1 MDIEARLRQAIAAG
15 EVLKITYQG
24 GSQPGSAR
32 EIAPMGIHGNKVM
45 ARCFTSNAIKQFNLE
60 KITILEG
67 NTEALTENWRA
78 DALAVARYNS
88 LETFL
93 EESKTELVDLG
104 WHVEHTDASVSLH
117 RRRKNG
123 TPLKGYDVWILYEE
137 YAYDSVLGLDG
148 QVHKEN
154 LRKRQRPWTVRGK
167 DQETKSFGAL
177 DKAAELFM
185 EWAKSL
191 SPNNVR

>member
-1 MDIEARLRQAIAAG
+1 MDIEARLREAIAAG
-15 EVLKITYQG
+15 EVLKIIYQG
-24 GSQPGSAR
+24 GSQPGAAR

-45 ARCFTSNAIKQFNLE
+45 ARCFTSNAIKEFNLE
-60 KITILEG
+60 KIKILDG
-67 NTEALTENWRA
+67 DTETQTETWRVGA
-78 DALAVARYNS
+78 SAVERYNS

-93 EESKTELVDLG
+93 EESKSLLVDLG

-117 RRRKNG
+117 RRKKNG

-154 LRKRQRPWTVRGK
+154 LRKRQRPWTVRGR

-177 DKAAELFM
+177 DKAVELFM
-185 EWAKSL
+185 GWAKSL